1 MHLVLKRLQNYPDY
15 SLGVLYIDG
24 VLHSFVMEDEKRLLK
39 VHSETR
45 IPAGKYPLKLNTT
58 GGMNKTY
65 KKKISEHIGMI
76 EIKNIPNFS
85 SVYIHIGNDDDD
97 TAGCPLIGFST
108 VIGVNYITQSTNAY
122 RSFYK
127 LVASA
132 LLRKEEVNISIIDE
146 GF

>member
-1 MHLVLKRLQNYPDY
+1 MKLVLKRLQNYPDY
-15 SLGVLYIDG
+15 SIGVLYIDG

-45 IPAGKYPLKLNTT
+45 IPAGEYPLKLNTT

-65 KKKISEHIGMI
+65 QKKFPEHIGMI
-76 EIKNIPNFS
+76 EITKIPNFS
-85 SVYIHIGNDDDD
+85 GVYIHIGNSDKD

-122 RSFYK
+122 KSFYNR
-127 LVASA
+127 VASE
-132 LLRKEEVNISIIDE
+132 LKKGNSVTLTVIDE